1 MKPLVSVVIPT
12 FGGNP
17 SIEGSVDSVL
27 CQEYDYFEVI
37 VVDDNAPGTKGRIE
51 TEHLMKKYKDDPRVI
66 YIKHE
71 KNKNGAAARNT
82 GARAAKGNF
91 IAFLDDDDQFLPDKI
106 KRQVEYLE
114 KHPEHG
120 AVYCWRYQSGKLIT
134 SALEG
139 DLSKEILDLS
149 FTPYTSSIIIRTACY
164 HELNGFD
171 ESFRRH
177 QDFEFLLRFFKK
189 NTIGVIQEP
198 LVKIIGNSVNN
209 QPQGKKAVELKQQ
222 FLSTFKDR
230 IEELDKEIN
239 GYKERVWAAHYAALA
254 VTLTVKGHF
263 ILLVKSYI
271 KEGYKG
277 GLLFWQIYLG
287 RLFEIFKYQFI
298 KLKIRRRK
306 S

>member
-1 MKPLVSVVIPT
+1 MY
-12 FGGNP
+12 
-17 SIEGSVDSVL
+17 SI
-27 CQEYDYFEVI
+27 Y
-37 VVDDNAPGTKGRIE
+37 
-51 TEHLMKKYKDDPRVI
+51 
-66 YIKHE
+66 
-71 KNKNGAAARNT
+71 
-82 GARAAKGNF
+82 
-91 IAFLDDDDQFLPDKI
+91 
-106 KRQVEYLE
+106 
-114 KHPEHG
+114 
-120 AVYCWRYQSGKLIT
+120 
-134 SALEG
+134 
-139 DLSKEILDLS
+139 
-149 FTPYTSSIIIRTACY
+149 Y

-189 NTIGVIQEP
+189 YTIGVIQEP

-277 GLLFWQIYLG
+277 GLLFWKLYLG
-287 RLFEIFKYQFI
+287 RLFEIFKYQFT

-306 S
+306 R